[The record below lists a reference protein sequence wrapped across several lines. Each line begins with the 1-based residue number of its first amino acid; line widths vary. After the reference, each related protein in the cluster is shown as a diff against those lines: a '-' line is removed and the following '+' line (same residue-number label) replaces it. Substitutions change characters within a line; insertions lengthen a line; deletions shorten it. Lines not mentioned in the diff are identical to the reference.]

1 MSELL
6 GSPAVCQI
14 VSPLNKGDNDEQ
26 SLIEKIES
34 SCKKFDHSGKGYL
47 PPGFWSLPK
56 FVLVSIFTELLH
68 SFTDEYFNVLKLQ
81 NGVDIRKDEV

>member
-6 GSPAVCQI
+6 GSPAVRQI
-14 VSPLNKGDNDEQ
+14 VSRLNKGDNDEQ

-47 PPGFWSLPK
+47 SPGF
-56 FVLVSIFTELLH
+56 SIIT
-68 SFTDEYFNVLKLQ
+68 Q
-81 NGVDIRKDEV
+81 ICNGLNFYRIIAFIYR